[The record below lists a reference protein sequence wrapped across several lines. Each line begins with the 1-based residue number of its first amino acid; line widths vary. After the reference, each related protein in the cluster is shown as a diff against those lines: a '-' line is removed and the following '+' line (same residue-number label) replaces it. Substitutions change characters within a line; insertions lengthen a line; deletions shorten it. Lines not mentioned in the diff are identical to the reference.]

1 MPFIISGVGIDDT
14 QQMSGDRPSEYIEG
28 VSYAPHFHPVR
39 GTYRTLAV
47 PSSSAVQGEFRMNAD
62 PIVPATTSDSH
73 RKRTTMRYI
82 GIATRAGAV
91 AAVILGL
98 VGLVEPTAVEAR
110 GGFGGGGFGGGFHG
124 GGFGGFRGGGF
135 GWGGR
140 GYGGGW
146 SGGFYPGYYG
156 WGYGGYP
163 YAYYRYAYPYSTY
176 PYYGY

>member
-1 MPFIISGVGIDDT
+1 MTPNERAAIARSEHID
-14 QQMSGDRPSEYIEG
+14 G
-28 VSYAPHFHPVR
+28 VSYVPHFHPVR
-39 GTYRTLAV
+39 GTYRTLAGV
-47 PSSSAVQGEFRMNAD
+47 VIFGCAGEFRMNAD

-73 RKRTTMRYI
+73 GKRTTMRYI

-98 VGLVEPTAVEAR
+98 VALVEPTAVEAR
-110 GGFGGGGFGGGFHG
+110 GGFGGGFHGGGFGGFHG

-140 GYGGGW
+140 GYGGRW

>member
-1 MPFIISGVGIDDT
+1 
-14 QQMSGDRPSEYIEG
+14 MSY
-28 VSYAPHFHPVR
+28 VPHFHPVR
-39 GTYRTLAV
+39 GTYRTLAGV
-47 PSSSAVQGEFRMNAD
+47 VIFGCAGEFRMNAD

-73 RKRTTMRYI
+73 GKRTTMRYI
-82 GIATRAGAV
+82 GIATRAGAI

-98 VGLVEPTAVEAR
+98 VVLVEPTAVEAR
-110 GGFGGGGFGGGFHG
+110 GGFGGFHSA
-124 GGFGGFRGGGF
+124 GF

-163 YAYYRYAYPYSTY
+163 YGYYRYAYPYSTY

>member
-1 MPFIISGVGIDDT
+1 MG
-14 QQMSGDRPSEYIEG
+14 GDRPSEHIEG
-28 VSYAPHFHPVR
+28 VSYVPHFHPVR
-39 GTYRTLAV
+39 GTYRILAGV
-47 PSSSAVQGEFRMNAD
+47 VVFGRAGEFKMSAD

-73 RKRTTMRYI
+73 AKRTTMRYI

-98 VGLVEPTAVEAR
+98 VALVEPTAVEAR
-110 GGFGGGGFGGGFHG
+110 GGFGGGGFGGGFHGGGFGGGFGGFHG

-146 SGGFYPGYYG
+146 SGGFYPGYYS

>member
-1 MPFIISGVGIDDT
+1 
-14 QQMSGDRPSEYIEG
+14 
-28 VSYAPHFHPVR
+28 VSYGPHFDPVQD
-39 GTYRTLAV
+39 TYRTLAGV
-47 PSSSAVQGEFRMNAD
+47 VIFGCAGEFKMSAD
-62 PIVPATTSDSH
+62 PIVPATKSDNH
-73 RKRTTMRYI
+73 GKRTTMRYI
-82 GIATRAGAV
+82 GIGTGAGAV

-98 VGLVEPTAVEAR
+98 VALVEPTAVEAR
-110 GGFGGGGFGGGFHG
+110 GGFGGGFHG
-124 GGFGGFRGGGF
+124 GGFGGGFGGFHGGGF

-163 YAYYRYAYPYSTY
+163 YAYYGYPYPYSTY